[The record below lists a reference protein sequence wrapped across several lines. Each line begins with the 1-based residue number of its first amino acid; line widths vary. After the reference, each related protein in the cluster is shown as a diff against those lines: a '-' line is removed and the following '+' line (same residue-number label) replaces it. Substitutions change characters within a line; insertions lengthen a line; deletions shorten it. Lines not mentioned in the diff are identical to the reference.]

1 MTTKSLKDPGA
12 SIRARLFNHAQAH
25 GDNFQ
30 RVLTRYAI
38 ERLLFRLSRT
48 DASERYVLKGAMLFI
63 TWPEHVFRPTGDLD
77 LLGHGDPSPTAI
89 AEVFTRICQT
99 EVPEDGI
106 VFAPA
111 TLRVEPVREIDGY
124 QGVRLSLR
132 ASLAGAIIPVMVDIG
147 FGDHVHPAP
156 TRQRFPSLLPDMQ
169 PPNVLMYPPET
180 VVAEKFEA
188 MLRFGEGNGRVK
200 DFHDIWVAARTFPFE
215 LSQLVEAI
223 GGTLRRRD
231 TALPTGL
238 PVGLTDTFAVIVNER
253 GLWTGFMRRTPPA
266 MTPPDFPDLLA
277 ELRRFFGP
285 VIAALPMPE
294 AASGQWDPDGGTWRH
309 LTA

>member
-1 MTTKSLKDPGA
+1 MTTKPLKDPGA
-12 SIRARLFNHAQAH
+12 SIRARLLNHAQAH
-25 GDNFQ
+25 GNNFQ

-63 TWPEHVFRPTGDLD
+63 TWPEHVFRPTSDLD
-77 LLGHGDPSPTAI
+77 LLGHGDPSPNAI
-89 AEVFTRICQT
+89 ADVFTRICQT
-99 EVPEDGI
+99 DVPEDGI
-106 VFAPA
+106 IFEPA
-111 TLRVEPVREIDGY
+111 TLRVDPAREIDGY
-124 QGVRLSLR
+124 QGVRLSMR
-132 ASLAGAIIPVMVDIG
+132 ASLASAVIPVMVDIG
-147 FGDHVHPAP
+147 FGDYVHPAP

-169 PPNVLMYPPET
+169 APNVLMYPPET

-215 LSQLVEAI
+215 LSQLVEAV

-231 TALPTGL
+231 TALPTSL
-238 PVGLTDTFAVIVNER
+238 PVGLTDAFAAIVDER
-253 GLWTGFMRRTPPA
+253 GFWTSFLRRTPPT
-266 MTPPDFPDLLA
+266 MTPPDFPELLA
-277 ELRRFFGP
+277 ELRRFLGP

-294 AASGQWDPDGGTWRH
+294 AAKGQWEPSGGTWRH
-309 LTA
+309 FTE